1 MKERKWGGGR
11 KGERKVDRRK
21 KEKRK
26 AGREGGGK
34 EDSVG
39 EAVNRFYGDQETQ
52 AIPMPFLSKR
62 LLW

>member
-11 KGERKVDRRK
+11 KSERKVDRRK

-26 AGREGGGK
+26 AGREGGRK

-39 EAVNRFYGDQETQ
+39 EAVNRF
-52 AIPMPFLSKR
+52 
-62 LLW
+62 